1 MSEESIITV
10 LGMLS
15 GVLLVI
21 TIFSFYLLN
30 GKNEE
35 IGMQDLRYLTLVT
48 KYDQLSGKH
57 KALTREKKELREELN
72 TLHADFAEMQE

>member
-57 KALTREKKELREELN
+57 GGVNTGKEGI
-72 TLHADFAEMQE
+72 A